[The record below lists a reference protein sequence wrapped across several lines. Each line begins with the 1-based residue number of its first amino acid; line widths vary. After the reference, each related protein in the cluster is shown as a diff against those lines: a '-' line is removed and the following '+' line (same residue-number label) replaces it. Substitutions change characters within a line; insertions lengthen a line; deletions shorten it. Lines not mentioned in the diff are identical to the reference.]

1 MDCTQ
6 VLATYK
12 FLPWCWYLEPIYQT
26 HSHNLSTWNT
36 GKFQIVSFHFGV
48 SFFIYCVL
56 VLVIKGLS
64 IMSPFSLSLNIS
76 NQVQI
81 LTRRAY
87 IQTYS

>member
-56 VLVIKGLS
+56 VLMIKGLS
-64 IMSPFSLSLNIS
+64 IRFIS

-81 LTRRAY
+81 FRRRAF